1 MLTWS
6 PHTRI
11 NDSWTVRELPPRPY
25 GVCLSGILSELAMM
39 CLYGDPE
46 ALAPIV
52 LSCESM
58 FVTVLPLR
66 SHPAADSVIV
76 SLRIAAA
83 GPEKRPSEAK

>member
-6 PHTRI
+6 PHARI

-52 LSCESM
+52 MPCESM
-58 FVTVLPLR
+58 FVTVLPLS

>member
-1 MLTWS
+1 M
-6 PHTRI
+6 
-11 NDSWTVRELPPRPY
+11 RELLPRPY

-39 CLYGDPE
+39 CLYRVPE
-46 ALAPIV
+46 ALTPIV
-52 LSCESM
+52 MPCESM

>member
-1 MLTWS
+1 M
-6 PHTRI
+6 R
-11 NDSWTVRELPPRPY
+11 DLPPRPY
-25 GVCLSGILSELAMM
+25 GVSLSGILSQLAMM
-39 CLYGDPE
+39 CLYRVPE

-52 LSCESM
+52 MPCASM
-58 FVTVLPLR
+58 FVAVLPLS